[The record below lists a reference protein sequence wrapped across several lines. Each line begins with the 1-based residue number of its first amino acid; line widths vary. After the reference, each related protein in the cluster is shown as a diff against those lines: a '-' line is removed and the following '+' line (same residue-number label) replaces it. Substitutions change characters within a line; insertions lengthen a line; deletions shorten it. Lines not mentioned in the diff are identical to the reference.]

1 MREEFV
7 QTYRQP
13 ISSLVCDNFN
23 MHLLKIF
30 EVFPLR
36 TASM

>member
-1 MREEFV
+1 MRVEFV
-7 QTYRQP
+7 QTYRQT
-13 ISSLVCDNFN
+13 ISLVCDNFN